1 MDQVQ
6 DFYPTPGTLSTCM
19 YYTGLDPRNMKP
31 IYVTTD
37 PHEKAM
43 QRALMQFDNSRNY
56 HLVKEALLRENR
68 LDLIGYGTGCLIAP
82 RVNDYSLR
90 KQLESYQ
97 RQQKP
102 TVKEARGKG
111 TGGKEKKHP
120 SVSRQNG
127 ATPQNRYTAAGK
139 QKGYTKKKR

>member
-1 MDQVQ
+1 
-6 DFYPTPGTLSTCM
+6 
-19 YYTGLDPRNMKP
+19 
-31 IYVTTD
+31 
-37 PHEKAM
+37 
-43 QRALMQFDNSRNY
+43 MQFDNPRNY

-111 TGGKEKKHP
+111 TGGKEYRNKNRSKISEVRCNCVRKFGFCQHP
-120 SVSRQNG
+120 KSE
-127 ATPQNRYTAAGK
+127 
-139 QKGYTKKKR
+139 